1 MTEYKRPGNR
11 PTKVVLTAAIRADLK
26 TRGFESSPGG
36 TFMARNIGDVR
47 ISIHENGQCNVHL
60 PNRAHAVR
68 FTVDQYWAKSIL
80 YLAQQEMNRE
90 AARMRKEAETVVKFA
105 DKVMETMKAAPQVI
119 TEVEVNPTPTT

>member
-36 TFMARNIGDVR
+36 TIMARDIGDIR
-47 ISIHENGQCNVHL
+47 ISIHENGQCNIHL
-60 PNRAHAVR
+60 PNRAVL

-90 AARMRKEAETVVKFA
+90 AARMRKEAETVVNFA
-105 DKVMETMKAAPQVI
+105 DKVMDVVCGKI
-119 TEVEVNPTPTT
+119 K